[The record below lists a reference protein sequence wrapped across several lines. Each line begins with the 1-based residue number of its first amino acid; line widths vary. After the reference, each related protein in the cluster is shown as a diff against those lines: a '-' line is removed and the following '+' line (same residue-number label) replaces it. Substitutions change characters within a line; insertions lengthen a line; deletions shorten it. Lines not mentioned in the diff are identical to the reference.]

1 MVIGEI
7 KDVIVRKT
15 LAYGTKNG
23 LGVFCLFKEWE
34 LQIGWTPESDQLLFN
49 RIEKLSTHD
58 SFKAK
63 IIYSNKKFIN
73 EKFSKITISIVCTV

>member
-1 MVIGEI
+1 MVL
-7 KDVIVRKT
+7 KM
-15 LAYGTKNG
+15 YG
-23 LGVFCLFKEWE
+23 LGVFCLFKEGE
-34 LQIGWTPESDQLLFN
+34 LQIGWIPESDQLLFN